1 MNSIN
6 YWKKMVGDD
15 YDKIKKFTRMQ
26 DLLEYINKEY
36 NKRTAVSWINGKKS
50 YSELYED
57 IAKTR
62 KVLLDAGIRKGMNVA
77 MIFKNEYNY
86 VKTFFA
92 LTTLGAIAVIVP
104 PVLPSQALYGSI
116 KKFDIEAVV
125 YGEEA
130 ETNITALKDMV
141 SSIPYVSYNQL
152 NNLKE
157 SAPAD
162 DSVKPTDAAAI
173 MFTGGTTGTPKGAV
187 LSHRALLRGAYNG
200 CFCEGEVFFNTYMA
214 LVPFFHVFGLV
225 RNLLTSLSTGSN
237 IYLVREMMSFIKE
250 INIAKPNV
258 LVLVPA
264 LANLIYSMVAQHGK
278 EAVGGNLEWIICGG
292 AHVTP
297 DTIQRLLSV
306 GIKCCP
312 GYGLTETANLVSG
325 SINYKDK
332 PESVGMVYPEQDV
345 KLVNGEIWV
354 KGDNLF
360 DGYYKDPVETNHAM
374 SEDGYMKTGDLGR
387 FDEDGFLYIV
397 GRNKNIIV
405 LDNGENVSP
414 EMIED
419 ALDNIPLVNSSLIY
433 EDRNAQGRGI
443 IAAKI
448 FPNYNVLKKL
458 GYEDAEKAIQG
469 VVEKVNAKMPQHM
482 RISKVTVLKEDFK
495 RSGSMKI
502 IRKAN
507 V

>member
-1 MNSIN
+1 METIS
-6 YWKKMVGDD
+6 YWKKMAGND
-15 YDKIKKFTRMQ
+15 YDKIKRFTRTQ
-26 DLLEYINKEY
+26 DLLEYVNKEF
-36 NKRTAVSWINGKKS
+36 NTRTAISWNNGKKTFND
-50 YSELYED
+50 LYND
-57 IAKTR
+57 VAKAR
-62 KVLLDAGIRKGMNVA
+62 KVLLNAGVKKGMNVA
-77 MIFKNEYNY
+77 MIFKNEYNF

-92 LTTLGAIAVIVP
+92 ITTLGAVAVIVP
-104 PVLPSQALYGSI
+104 PVLPTQALFGSV
-116 KKFDIEAVV
+116 KKFDVGAIV

-130 ETNITALKDMV
+130 EPNIVGLKDMIA
-141 SSIPYVSYNQL
+141 SIPYISYKDL
-152 NNLKE
+152 NNLKD
-157 SAPAD
+157 SASAD
-162 DSVKPTDAAAI
+162 NSVKETDPAAI

-200 CFCEGEVFFNTYMA
+200 CFSAGAIFFNTYMA

-225 RNLLTSLSTGSN
+225 RNLLSSISTGSE
-237 IYLVREMMSFIKE
+237 IYLVREMMSFINE
-250 INIAKPNV
+250 IGKAKPNI

-264 LANLIYSMVAQHGK
+264 LANLIYSMVMKNGK
-278 EAVGGNLEWIICGG
+278 EAVGGKLEWIICGG

-297 DTIQRLLSV
+297 DTIKRLLSV

-325 SINYKDK
+325 SVDFERK
-332 PESVGMVYPEQDV
+332 PESVGKIYPEQDV
-345 KLVNGEIWV
+345 KIVNGEIWV

-360 DGYYKDPVETNHAM
+360 DGYYKDPIETNHAM

-387 FDEDGFLYIV
+387 FDEEGFLYIV

-414 EMIED
+414 EIIED

-433 EDRNAQGRGI
+433 EDKNAEGRGI

-448 FPNYNVLKKL
+448 YPNYNVLKKL
-458 GYEDAEKAIQG
+458 GYDDAEKAIRG
-469 VVEKVNAKMPQHM
+469 VVEKVNSNMPQHM
-482 RISKVTVLKEDFK
+482 RISKITVLKEDFK

-507 V
+507 I